1 MPKTKDYS
9 MREMIIDQCL
19 GSGQEFTR
27 EELQEEVNRQLES
40 RDMLPI
46 KSRTTI
52 LQDLQEMNE
61 KFYKMYGRYGIVS
74 EDRNRRRYYR
84 YRNDVQSI
92 YNRELTA
99 EEIGKLHEVRRLLQ
113 GFKVLPHFD
122 WLDEMSAR
130 LDQNIIGGQKDIAS
144 FESGTARDAKFF
156 LPLFNAIANRQVV
169 TIKYQRF
176 CMEPKERIL
185 HPYFLKQYRL
195 RWYLLANID
204 QKEGVCVFALD
215 RILSLAINNQVAYVE
230 AGRSY
235 AHYFD
240 DIVGVSHP
248 DGGEVEHVT
257 LWVDS
262 WLENYLRTSPIHRSQ
277 KMESKGENGCT
288 VSLDVIINYELEQ
301 ELVFYAEHLTV
312 LSPEHLKKRMM
323 ARIRQQLEAY
333 EKEIE

>member
-1 MPKTKDYS
+1 MPKTKEYS
-9 MREMIIDQCL
+9 MREIIIDQCL
-19 GSGQEFTR
+19 GSGQEYTR

-46 KSRTTI
+46 RSRTTI

-74 EDRNRRRYYR
+74 ENRNRRRYYR

-99 EEIGKLHEVRRLLQ
+99 EEIGKLQEVRRLLQ

-130 LDQNIIGGQKDIAS
+130 LDQNIISGQRDIAS
-144 FESGTARDAKFF
+144 FESGTTKDARFF

-169 TIKYQRF
+169 TIDYQRF
-176 CMEPKERIL
+176 GMEPKQRIL
-185 HPYFLKQYRL
+185 HPYYLKQYRL
-195 RWYLLANID
+195 RWYLLARID

-215 RILSLAINNQVAYVE
+215 RILSLSINNQVAYMD
-230 AGRSY
+230 AGMSF

-248 DGGEVEHVT
+248 DGGKVEHVT

-262 WLENYLRTSPIHRSQ
+262 WLENYLRTSPIHISQ
-277 KMESKGENGCT
+277 KLESMGDDGCR
-288 VSLDVIINYELEQ
+288 VSLDVIVNYELEQ
-301 ELVFYAEHLTV
+301 ELIFYAEHLSV
-312 LSPEHLKKRMM
+312 LSPSHLQERLIT
-323 ARIRQQLEAY
+323 RIRKQLEGY
-333 EKEIE
+333 EKEVK